1 MISSIFLNFTITD
14 FEMQKEEYEISLII
28 NQIATSVNRDYSSLQ
43 YLKWSD
49 MDVLENFPIL
59 STDVKQRDRVEIIS
73 IGNES
78 ENVFLVMEDYF
89 AFAQKQG
96 LTHLVLDNDNIN
108 NHFLK
113 EIFQNEK
120 QYPFLKKVYD
130 SSEFGYNFHI
140 KIFEINYDLFL

>member
-1 MISSIFLNFTITD
+1 
-14 FEMQKEEYEISLII
+14 
-28 NQIATSVNRDYSSLQ
+28 
-43 YLKWSD
+43 
-49 MDVLENFPIL
+49 
-59 STDVKQRDRVEIIS
+59 
-73 IGNES
+73 
-78 ENVFLVMEDYF
+78 MEDYF

-108 NHFLK
+108 NYFLK